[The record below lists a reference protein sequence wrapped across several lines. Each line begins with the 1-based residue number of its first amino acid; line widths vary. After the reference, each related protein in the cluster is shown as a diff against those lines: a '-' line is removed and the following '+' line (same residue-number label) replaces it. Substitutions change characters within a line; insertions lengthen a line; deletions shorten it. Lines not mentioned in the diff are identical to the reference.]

1 MKQLPEH
8 GSCFVCGSENP
19 KGLGV
24 RWYAREDNS
33 VFTEIELT
41 VAEQGPPGHAHGGV
55 LAALLDEVMG
65 TAVWHAGFMVLAAN
79 LNIDFRRPVPLG
91 VPLVVTGTVSD
102 RDGRKLFARG
112 EISLPDGTK
121 AAVGKGLFI
130 EARDLFTQQ
139 EGSPGFLKILP
150 K

>member
-1 MKQLPEH
+1 MKKLPEH

-33 VFTEIELT
+33 IFTEIELT
-41 VAEQGPPGHAHGGV
+41 EAEQGPPGHAHGGV

-65 TAVWHAGFMVLAAN
+65 TAVWYAGFMVLAAN
-79 LNIDFRRPVPLG
+79 LNVDFRRPVPLG

-130 EARDLFTQQ
+130 EASDLFTQQ
-139 EGSPGFLKILP
+139 EGSSDFLKMLS

>member
-33 VFTEIELT
+33 IVTKIELT
-41 VAEQGPPGHAHGGV
+41 EAEQGPPGHAHGGV

-65 TAVWHAGFMVLAAN
+65 TAVWHAGHMVLAAN

-91 VPLVVTGTVSD
+91 VPLVVTGMVSD

-112 EISLPDGTK
+112 EISLPDGTI

-130 EARDLFTQQ
+130 EASELFTRDD
-139 EGSPGFLKILP
+139 GTSGFLNMLSK
-150 K
+150 